1 MLIANILAQ
10 AAVAAA
16 PPAAVPAQPQ
26 QGVISYPA
34 SFFEGQQASNAAEML
49 ARVPGFN
56 LDTGD
61 NVRGFEGAAGNVLID
76 GQRPASK
83 SDNLEEILRR
93 VPVSAV
99 ERIDIIR
106 GGAPGIDMQ
115 GKSVLANVV
124 RKQGA
129 SFRGLFAVANN
140 HLWDGRNMHGMRLEL
155 SGGDGQRTW
164 ETTIRYG
171 YGNDDGGQFGPS
183 VRIAPD
189 GRILR
194 RADYESESDGLQQ
207 TITAGYSQP
216 LLGGRLTLNGRA
228 FWDSWKSENTIR
240 YLEPADLATANI
252 TSPYDEFET
261 EVGARYNRDFGPRT
275 KLEVV
280 ALRSDSD
287 FHRFDLF
294 RQGAVVDD
302 FRNERT
308 YNETIGRAVLKHQ
321 RSATLSFE
329 AGGET
334 ALNKLDSQSEQF
346 TNGVRQPLPAGDVQ
360 VEELRGEAFAKV
372 VWRPAPQW
380 TLDGGL
386 RFEASDI
393 SSDGDVVL
401 EKSLSFLK
409 PRLAVA
415 WQPLPSTQL
424 RGRIERVVGQLNF
437 DDFVAGADF
446 EEGTGVT
453 VGNPDLDPEQAWV
466 GEIALEQ
473 RFWKSGAVTVTYR
486 HSELT
491 DVIDR
496 GPERAPDGKIFDR
509 PTNIGDGTK
518 DELIVTLQVPT
529 DPLGWKGGI
538 LQGELNRRWS
548 EVIDPTTL
556 TKREISRLRPLE
568 WEARYTQDLP
578 QWGAS
583 VGVAVFSGWSQTTYR
598 YNSVTDVKLHNAYV
612 TAWVDKRLS
621 PDTILRVEFGNLAE
635 RGIRFNTQSYNGDR
649 RTGSLAY
656 TDDRDLTPRTHAL
669 CARPK
674 DFRRLARPASPG
686 SREGRGA
693 IRGLRLFQRCGL
705 T

>member
-1 MLIANILAQ
+1 MLIANVLAQ
-10 AAVAAA
+10 AAIAAV
-16 PPAAVPAQPQ
+16 PPAAEAPSQ
-26 QGVISYPA
+26 QGVISYPPA
-34 SFFEGQQASNAAEML
+34 FFEGQQASNAAEML

-56 LDTGD
+56 LETGD

-76 GQRPASK
+76 GQRPTSK

-93 VPVSAV
+93 VSAGAV

-171 YGNDDGGQFGPS
+171 YGNDDGGQFGPY
-183 VRIAPD
+183 VRLAPD
-189 GRILR
+189 GTVLR
-194 RADYESESDGLQQ
+194 SADYEAESDGLQQ

-216 LLGGRLTLNGRA
+216 LLGGRISLNGRA
-228 FWDSWKSENTIR
+228 FWDSWKSENTVAFS
-240 YLEPADLATANI
+240 LPAGRVDNF

-261 EVGARYNRDFGPRT
+261 ELGARYTRDFGART
-275 KLEVV
+275 KLETLL
-280 ALRSDSD
+280 LRSDSD
-287 FHRFDLF
+287 FHGFDLA
-294 RQGAVVDD
+294 RTPGVIND
-302 FRNERT
+302 FRYARD

-334 ALNKLDSQSEQF
+334 ALNRLDSHSEQF
-346 TNGVRQPLPAGDVQ
+346 VNGQAQDLPAADVQ
-360 VEELRGEAFAKV
+360 VEELRGEAFAKL
-372 VWRPAPQW
+372 VWRPAPAW

-393 SSDGDVVL
+393 SSEGDVVL

-415 WQPLPSTQL
+415 WQPRPSTQV
-424 RGRIERVVGQLNF
+424 RARVERVVGQLNF

-446 EEGTGVT
+446 EEGTGVS

-466 GEIALEQ
+466 GELALEQ

-486 HSELT
+486 RSELT

-496 GPERAPDGKIFDR
+496 GPVFTPDGVYDR

-518 DELIVTLQVPT
+518 DELIVTLMVPT
-529 DPLGWKGGI
+529 EPLGWKGGV
-538 LQGELNRRWS
+538 LQGEVNRRWS
-548 EVIDPTTL
+548 RVTDPTTL
-556 TKREISRLRPLE
+556 TTRRISRLRPLE

-583 VGVAVFSGWSQTTYR
+583 VGVAVFGGWTQTTYR
-598 YNSVTDVKLHNAYV
+598 YNSITDVKLEDAYV
-612 TAWVDKRLS
+612 TTWVDKRLR
-621 PDTILRVEFGNLAE
+621 PDLMLRVEVMNLAE
-635 RGIRFNTQSYNGDR
+635 RGIRFTTQAYGPER
-649 RTGSLAY
+649 RTGGLLY
-656 TDDRDLTPRTHAL
+656 TDDRDLTPGRSIYV
-669 CARPK
+669 
-674 DFRRLARPASPG
+674 RLRKTFG
-686 SREGRGA
+686 G
-693 IRGLRLFQRCGL
+693 
-705 T
+705 

>member
-1 MLIANILAQ
+1 MLIVNVLAQ

-16 PPAAVPAQPQ
+16 PPAAVQAAPQ
-26 QGVISYPA
+26 QGVISYPP
-34 SFFEGQQASNAAEML
+34 SFFQGQQASNAAEML
-49 ARVPGFN
+49 ARVPGFT

-61 NVRGFEGAAGNVLID
+61 SVRGFEGAAGNVLID
-76 GQRPASK
+76 GQRPTSK

-171 YGNDDGGQFGPS
+171 YGNDDGGQFGPY
-183 VRIAPD
+183 VRIAPN
-189 GRILR
+189 GSIVR
-194 RADYESESDGLQQ
+194 RADYEAESDGVQQ

-216 LLGGRLTLNGRA
+216 LLGGRITLNGRA
-228 FWDSWKSENTIR
+228 FWDNWKSENTVR
-240 YLEPADLATANI
+240 FSDPVDRVDNF

-261 EVGARYNRDFGPRT
+261 EFGARYNRDFGPRT
-275 KLEVV
+275 KLEAVL
-280 ALRSDSD
+280 LRSDSD
-287 FHRFDLF
+287 FHSLDLAQTPG
-294 RQGAVVDD
+294 RLDE

-321 RSATLSFE
+321 RSSALSFE
-329 AGGET
+329 AGGEA
-334 ALNKLDSQSEQF
+334 ALNKLDSQSVAF
-346 TNGVRQPLPAGDVQ
+346 VNGAPQALSAADVQ
-360 VEELRGEAFAKV
+360 VEELRGEAFAKA

-380 TLDGGL
+380 TIDGGL
-386 RFEASDI
+386 RFEASEI

-401 EKSLSFLK
+401 EKTLSFLK

-415 WQPLPSTQL
+415 WQPVPSTQI
-424 RGRIERVVGQLNF
+424 RARVERVVGQLNF

-446 EEGTGVT
+446 EEGTGVS
-453 VGNPDLDPEQAWV
+453 VGNPDLNPERAWV
-466 GEIALEQ
+466 AEVAAEQ
-473 RFWKSGAVTVTYR
+473 RFWKSGALTLTYR
-486 HSELT
+486 HSELQ

-496 GPERAPDGKIFDR
+496 GPVFVDRINPDTGRPERLVFDR

-518 DELIVTLQVPT
+518 DELTVTLQVPSE
-529 DPLGWKGGI
+529 PLGWTGGV
-538 LQGELNRRWS
+538 LQGELNKRWS
-548 EVIDPTTL
+548 KVADPTTL
-556 TKREISRLRPLE
+556 TSREISRLRPLE

-578 QWGAS
+578 KWNAS
-583 VGVAVFSGWSQTTYR
+583 VGVAVFGGWSQTTYR
-598 YNSVTDVKLHNAYV
+598 YNSITDVKLHNAYI
-612 TAWVDKRLS
+612 TTWIDKRLR
-621 PDTILRVEFGNLAE
+621 PDLILRVEYQNLGE
-635 RGIRFNTQSYNGDR
+635 RGIRVNTQAFSPDR
-649 RTGSLAY
+649 RTGSLLY
-656 TDDRDLTPRTHAL
+656 TDDRDLTP
-669 CARPK
+669 
-674 DFRRLARPASPG
+674 
-686 SREGRGA
+686 GRSLYVRVRKTFG
-693 IRGLRLFQRCGL
+693 G
-705 T
+705 